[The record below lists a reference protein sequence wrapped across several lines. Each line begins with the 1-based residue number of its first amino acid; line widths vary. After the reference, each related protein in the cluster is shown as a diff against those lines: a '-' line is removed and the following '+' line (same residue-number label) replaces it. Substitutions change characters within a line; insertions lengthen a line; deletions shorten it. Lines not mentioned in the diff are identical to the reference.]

1 MGIAPA
7 EKTLSVTHSRKSAS
21 ELRKRL
27 RELGVGKTH
36 ARTYHSEAI
45 MQLDENWNALADYW
59 QDKGYRREF
68 PTVITETTK
77 AREENQYWIIRGIIM
92 SVIKQA
98 DLFSQTKR
106 EFDNDLY
113 QAVNAELI
121 LTRAR
126 MVSVQDYEENFAS
139 PEKIGAMTK
148 KEFAK
153 FYKKY
158 AKSKLSN
165 NQIDY
170 ADVLELCII
179 MLQEKSEVL
188 NSIKVRYDH
197 FLVDEY
203 QDNDP
208 VQDRLLSLWI
218 GSRKSICVV
227 GDPRQ
232 TIYSFKGSEP
242 ALLNDFGIRYPDC
255 VTVEL
260 NRNYRSTPQIVT
272 WANRLMSNTS
282 ASGGAKSDLIS
293 MEPPGPEPKIID
305 FETETFEQKQVAE
318 KVKTLLDKTGIAKS
332 EVAILVR
339 INSTIPIYRQSLK
352 LLGIPSK
359 SPGDT
364 FWEDVLPI
372 MKILQTQK
380 YGDNQIDG
388 MTALHEILSNQ
399 GWTIEFAEG
408 EKFNQQKQ
416 QRLDHAGTLI
426 ALAESLSPDE
436 ASAPFSLAK
445 SFAKMR
451 EDAKDDHSHNAVT
464 VTSIHKAKGLE
475 WDAVVL
481 PKFVEGLIPISY
493 AKETS
498 EIDEERRLAYVA
510 ITRARKYLLIS
521 WGASY
526 LNSFGK
532 LKQQNRSRFLS
543 FLEEPK
549 PTIDLT
555 KPEIDST
562 VYNKPKIRNSNFK
575 PLELGDRI
583 HSSKHGLGRVINFDG
598 SSVLVDFGSLGK
610 KTFDRNGAGLERI

>member
-1 MGIAPA
+1 
-7 EKTLSVTHSRKSAS
+7 
-21 ELRKRL
+21 
-27 RELGVGKTH
+27 
-36 ARTYHSEAI
+36 
-45 MQLDENWNALADYW
+45 
-59 QDKGYRREF
+59 
-68 PTVITETTK
+68 
-77 AREENQYWIIRGIIM
+77 
-92 SVIKQA
+92 
-98 DLFSQTKR
+98 
-106 EFDNDLY
+106 
-113 QAVNAELI
+113 
-121 LTRAR
+121 
-126 MVSVQDYEENFAS
+126 
-139 PEKIGAMTK
+139 
-148 KEFAK
+148 
-153 FYKKY
+153 
-158 AKSKLSN
+158 
-165 NQIDY
+165 
-170 ADVLELCII
+170 
-179 MLQEKSEVL
+179 
-188 NSIKVRYDH
+188 
-197 FLVDEY
+197 
-203 QDNDP
+203 
-208 VQDRLLSLWI
+208 
-218 GSRKSICVV
+218 
-227 GDPRQ
+227 
-232 TIYSFKGSEP
+232 
-242 ALLNDFGIRYPDC
+242 
-255 VTVEL
+255 
-260 NRNYRSTPQIVT
+260 
-272 WANRLMSNTS
+272 MSNTS

-339 INSTIPIYRQSLK
+339 INSTIPIYRQGLK

-372 MKILQTQK
+372 MKILQNQK
-380 YGDNQIDG
+380 YGDGKIDG

-436 ASAPFSLAK
+436 ASSPLSLAK

-451 EDAKDDHSHNAVT
+451 EEAKDDHSHNAVT

-493 AKETS
+493 AQETS

-532 LKQQNRSRFLS
+532 LRQQNRSRFLS

-549 PTIDLT
+549 QTVDLT
-555 KPEIDST
+555 TPRIDSEF
-562 VYNKPKIRNSNFK
+562 YNKPKIRNSNFK